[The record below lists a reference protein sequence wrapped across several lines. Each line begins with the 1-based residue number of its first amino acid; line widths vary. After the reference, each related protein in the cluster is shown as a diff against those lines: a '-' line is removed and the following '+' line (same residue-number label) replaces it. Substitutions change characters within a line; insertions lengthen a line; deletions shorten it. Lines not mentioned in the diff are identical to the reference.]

1 MEVNLVTQVLEVEV
15 ENAHV
20 RILALPEELGTFEF
34 LEAVNVDEGTA

>member
-1 MEVNLVTQVLEVEV
+1 MVTQVLGVEV

-20 RILALPEELGTFEF
+20 RNLALPGELGTIEF